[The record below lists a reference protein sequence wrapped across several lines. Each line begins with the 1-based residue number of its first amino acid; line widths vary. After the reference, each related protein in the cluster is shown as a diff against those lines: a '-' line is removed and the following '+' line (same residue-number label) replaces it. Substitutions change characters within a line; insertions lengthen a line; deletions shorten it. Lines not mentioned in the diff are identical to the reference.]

1 MVLRPYRWRLLK
13 PLVSTVQVHNIPI
26 GYRNKLVA
34 EDICEAIGLVDC
46 STKASESEG
55 GSFIHVRVILDV
67 FQPICQGRII
77 KLEDGEKKLG

>member
-1 MVLRPYRWRLLK
+1 M
-13 PLVSTVQVHNIPI
+13 
-26 GYRNKLVA
+26 A

-77 KLEDGEKKLG
+77 KIEDGEKKLG